1 MAYLN
6 QRARTASETQAAL
19 GAEIACDGSKYR
31 CVHHNDLGVLY
42 WQVIGRNGNPKG
54 KMLYS
59 SYFDSLAG
67 FPGAY

>member
-6 QRARTASETQAAL
+6 QRCRSKEDTQAAL

-54 KMLYS
+54 NMLYS
-59 SYFDSLAG
+59 SYFDALAG
-67 FPGAY
+67 FAGAY